1 MRSFLILAIAVLSG
15 LCVSV
20 RAQDAS
26 SPSREP
32 GPGFKRLDKNG
43 DGKLDLQEVP
53 RKDLLDLYDSDGD
66 GFVAPTEISATKAN
80 QTRERLGESFKKLGI
95 VAHYDIRY
103 AHVGGVEAARQSL
116 DLYTHPDLTSA
127 PVILFFHGGG
137 WQRGDKLAAHQ
148 KPIGFV
154 PEGYLFVSANYR
166 FRPQATLDEMM
177 EDCAAAVKWIDDH
190 AAEYGGDASRVFL
203 FGHSAGAHLA
213 TLLAT
218 DHRYLKAAGID
229 PGVIRGAVPLD
240 MGFYDVAAAA
250 RTAWAASR
258 KEMIDIV
265 FGKDEK
271 RWSRVSPIT
280 YAKPD
285 AGIPPFL
292 AVMQDGRGDARLQ
305 AIPFVERL
313 REAGFDAEL
322 YEAKGRD
329 HGSLNRL
336 LGGKHDPTTHKV
348 LGFLNAHRSAQDCP
362 PKTRQLPRTIRQG
375 LLDG

>member
-1 MRSFLILAIAVLSG
+1 MRSLLIPTISVLFG
-15 LCVSV
+15 LCVTV
-20 RAQDAS
+20 AAQDAS
-26 SPSREP
+26 SPTVDP
-32 GPGFKRLDKNG
+32 GPGFKRLDRNG
-43 DGKLDLQEVP
+43 DGELDIQEMP
-53 RKDLLDLYDSDGD
+53 RKELLNLYDNDGD
-66 GFVAPTEISATKAN
+66 GFVTPSEISATKAR
-80 QTRERLGESFKKLGI
+80 QTRTQVNGSFKKLGI

-103 AHVGGVEAARQSL
+103 GSTDGIEAARQSL
-116 DLYTHPDLTSA
+116 DVYMHPQFKNA

-137 WQRGDKLAAHQ
+137 WRRGDKLAAHQ

-190 AAEYGGDASRVFL
+190 ADEYGGDANRIFL

-218 DHRYLKAAGID
+218 DHRHLKAAGID

-240 MGFYDVAAAA
+240 MGFYDVAVAA

-265 FGKDEK
+265 FGDDQKQ
-271 RWSRVSPIT
+271 WSRFSPIT
-280 YAKPD
+280 YVESD
-285 AGIPPFL
+285 RSIPSFL
-292 AVMQDGRGDARLQ
+292 VVMQDGRGDARLQ

-313 REAGFDAEL
+313 KKAGFDAEL

-329 HGSLNRL
+329 HGSLNRV
-336 LGGKHDPTTHKV
+336 LGTQDDPTTHKV
-348 LGFLNAHRSAQDCP
+348 LRFLNANHSAQDRP
-362 PKTRQLPRTIRQG
+362 LKSK
-375 LLDG
+375 

>member
-1 MRSFLILAIAVLSG
+1 MRSFLLLIIGVLFG
-15 LCVSV
+15 MGVSV
-20 RAQDAS
+20 WAQDVA
-26 SPSREP
+26 PRTRDP

-53 RKDLLDLYDSDGD
+53 RKDLLELYDGDGD
-66 GFVAPTEISATKAN
+66 GFVTPSEISATKTK
-80 QTRERLGESFKKLGI
+80 QTRKRGIASFGKLGI

-103 AHVGGVEAARQSL
+103 AQVEGVEAARQSL
-116 DLYTHPDLTSA
+116 DVYTHPDLESA

-190 AAEYGGDASRVFL
+190 SAEYGGDAGRVFV

-218 DHRYLKAAGID
+218 DHRYVKSAGID
-229 PGVIRGAVPLD
+229 PKALQGAVPLD
-240 MGFYDVAAAA
+240 MGFYDVGTAA
-250 RTAWAASR
+250 RTARAASR
-258 KEMIDIV
+258 KEMIDTV
-265 FGKDEK
+265 FGNDDEQ
-271 RWSRVSPIT
+271 WSRVSPIT
-280 YAKPD
+280 HVKPG

-292 AVMQDGRGDARLQ
+292 VVMQDSRGDAQLQ
-305 AIPFVERL
+305 AIPFVKRL
-313 REAGFDAEL
+313 KESGVEAEL

-336 LGGKHDPTTHKV
+336 LGTKNDPATEKV
-348 LGFLNAHRSAQDCP
+348 IRFLSARISEEHNESDQE
-362 PKTRQLPRTIRQG
+362 
-375 LLDG
+375 